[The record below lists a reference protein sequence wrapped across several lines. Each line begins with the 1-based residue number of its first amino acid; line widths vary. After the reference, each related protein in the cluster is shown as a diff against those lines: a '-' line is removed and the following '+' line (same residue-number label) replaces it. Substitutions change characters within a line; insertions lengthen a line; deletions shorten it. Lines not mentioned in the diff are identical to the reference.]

1 MFQRYLGC
9 FGLLVCIQPGCIVRE
24 PPAMD
29 DCGAPCGAYTDA
41 SQDSAVPDSLD
52 DGVSMDL
59 GGGAEPSD
67 DGGDAPD
74 VDASF
79 DMLVMDESV
88 GVQDTTVGDPVD
100 SAVDAMMD
108 IDAGAP
114 DLGPDMG
121 GPHRPCDDTVVGCP
135 AVVWTDLAPDSFLMG
150 GPGRGD
156 HLVREV
162 QIEAFALSHSE
173 VTVAQY
179 RTCVNG
185 GGCEAPND
193 EGRPFSNW
201 SAQPAA
207 REDHPVNYITWHE
220 ASRFAAWVGARLPS
234 EAEWEYAARNQ
245 GQGPELRYVWG
256 EAPGA
261 CGDAV
266 INIMNRVNCRV
277 ESTAPVCTHP
287 ASHTV
292 QGLCNMAG
300 NVMEY
305 VADGAHANFLGA
317 PEDGRAWI
325 DEGGV
330 DRTVTRGSSW
340 SGHDLEA
347 LVHRRF
353 EWEIDRADPHVGFR
367 IARSLDP

>member
-1 MFQRYLGC
+1 
-9 FGLLVCIQPGCIVRE
+9 
-24 PPAMD
+24 
-29 DCGAPCGAYTDA
+29 
-41 SQDSAVPDSLD
+41 
-52 DGVSMDL
+52 
-59 GGGAEPSD
+59 
-67 DGGDAPD
+67 
-74 VDASF
+74 
-79 DMLVMDESV
+79 
-88 GVQDTTVGDPVD
+88 
-100 SAVDAMMD
+100 
-108 IDAGAP
+108 
-114 DLGPDMG
+114 
-121 GPHRPCDDTVVGCP
+121 
-135 AVVWTDLAPDSFLMG
+135 MG

-162 QIEAFALSHSE
+162 QIEAFALSRSE

-234 EAEWEYAARNQ
+234 EAEWEYVARSE

-256 EAPGA
+256 EGPGA

-266 INIMNRVNCRV
+266 INSINRVNCRV

-287 ASHTV
+287 ASHTL

-300 NVMEY
+300 NLMEY

-330 DRTVTRGSSW
+330 DRTMLRGAGWLGDDRDS
-340 SGHDLEA
+340 
-347 LVHRRF
+347 LVHRRR
-353 EWEIDRADPHVGFR
+353 EWAIDRADGHVGFR